1 MQTELAYFLIIIISI
16 AIFSKVFAK
25 LILNRNITIN
35 FIVIVSFLR
44 VTLGK
49 FSKNKLQDELD
60 LLFYEEYFSS

>member
-35 FIVIVSFLR
+35 IIVIVSFLR